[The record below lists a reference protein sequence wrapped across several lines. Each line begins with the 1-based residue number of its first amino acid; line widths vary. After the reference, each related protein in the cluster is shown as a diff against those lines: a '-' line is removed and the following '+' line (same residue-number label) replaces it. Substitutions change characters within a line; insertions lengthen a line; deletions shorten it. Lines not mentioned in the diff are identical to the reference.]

1 MLGAPPLEIVRP
13 KSLHGS
19 IIDPGLRAKRHEDSD
34 SRLLQIAAIIEK
46 RLKRDPGIAE
56 TAKAWVERRLLS
68 AEGSERLALREWQDL
83 LRSNS
88 VSRLRRIL
96 VQDDE
101 RGRRLRQSLPFL
113 EVLSPGERADL
124 FRDSEAT

>member
-1 MLGAPPLEIVRP
+1 MRTPSAYQADLVTADNARLAELEAAVPVLGASPLEIVRP

-68 AEGSERLALREWQDL
+68 AEGSERLALREWHDL
-83 LRSNS
+83 L
-88 VSRLRRIL
+88 
-96 VQDDE
+96 
-101 RGRRLRQSLPFL
+101 
-113 EVLSPGERADL
+113 
-124 FRDSEAT
+124 